1 MPSLVS
7 ISDRHLSKDGVN
19 QTDVEKNS
27 KIDPS
32 DGPENDVIQE
42 STKTAVVTKS
52 NKNGEELSVEQLT
65 QETTEE
71 IESSHD
77 NVATSSLTSPPNKKR
92 RVTPNDDSASKQ
104 DQQKKVNQMTLSSF
118 FFQGDKNKKSTT
130 TSTPPSNSTG
140 NKKTLLSRKHPRTD
154 DDDEDEFSSTRP
166 KEDLS
171 TTIISNGGSNNE
183 NENENEI
190 EIIDLESDNN
200 DDHGNNSEETNCM
213 EKELKT
219 DEKNQPTAVGASTVM
234 DPSITDAASDVSIT
248 ANTAKAKVTQTTL
261 STASITNFLTPSAVK
276 KKRSPPTTPATAGKS
291 SINKKITT
299 KKTATSTARKSPK
312 RQSTTSTKKSV
323 KSELESSSSHFAP
336 TKVIAKTLSLE
347 ELPEERRTLLQSHN
361 TMKARYLNRASE
373 LVTQYRDDG
382 IEEEKDFYDGTLDL
396 LQPVTDESELKL
408 LENNSAS
415 AETETNCKEFPTQ
428 VLTNMGLLIE
438 GRYDSF
444 AFYSF
449 LFSNTISRSFLM
461 FF

>member
-52 NKNGEELSVEQLT
+52 NKNGEELSVELT

-71 IESSHD
+71 IESSHH

-154 DDDEDEFSSTRP
+154 DDEDEFSSTRP

-183 NENENEI
+183 NEI

-200 DDHGNNSEETNCM
+200 DDQGNNSEETNFM

-373 LVTQYRDDG
+373 LVTQYRNDG

>member
-7 ISDRHLSKDGVN
+7 ISDRPLSKDGVN
-19 QTDVEKNS
+19 QTDVEKYS

-52 NKNGEELSVEQLT
+52 NKNGEEFSVEQLT

-71 IESSHD
+71 IESSHN
-77 NVATSSLTSPPNKKR
+77 NVATTSLTSPPNKKR

-140 NKKTLLSRKHPRTD
+140 KKKTLLSRKHPRTD

-183 NENENEI
+183 NEI

-200 DDHGNNSEETNCM
+200 DDQGNSSEETNCM

-219 DEKNQPTAVGASTVM
+219 DEKNQRTAVGASKVM

-276 KKRSPPTTPATAGKS
+276 KKRSSPTTLATAGKS

-323 KSELESSSSHFAP
+323 KSELESSSSHFSP
-336 TKVIAKTLSLE
+336 TKVIAKKTLSLE
-347 ELPEERRTLLQSHN
+347 ELPEERRILLQSHN
-361 TMKARYLNRASE
+361 IMKARYLNRASE

-396 LQPVTDESELKL
+396 LQPITDESELKL
-408 LENNSAS
+408 LENTSAS

-444 AFYSF
+444 VCF
-449 LFSNTISRSFLM
+449 LFFSF
-461 FF
+461 F

>member
-42 STKTAVVTKS
+42 STKTAVTKS
-52 NKNGEELSVEQLT
+52 NKNGEELSVELLT
-65 QETTEE
+65 QETTKE
-71 IESSHD
+71 IESSHS

-130 TSTPPSNSTG
+130 TSTPPSNSSTG
-140 NKKTLLSRKHPRTD
+140 NKKTLVSRKHPRTD
-154 DDDEDEFSSTRP
+154 DDEDEDECSSTRP

-183 NENENEI
+183 NENEI

-200 DDHGNNSEETNCM
+200 DDQGNNSEETNFM

-291 SINKKITT
+291 SINKKTTT

-373 LVTQYRDDG
+373 LVTQYRNDG
-382 IEEEKDFYDGTLDL
+382 IEEEKDCYDGTLDL

>member
-19 QTDVEKNS
+19 QTDVEKKS

-52 NKNGEELSVEQLT
+52 NKNGEEFSVEQLT

-71 IESSHD
+71 IESSHN
-77 NVATSSLTSPPNKKR
+77 NVATSSLNSPPNKKR

-130 TSTPPSNSTG
+130 TSTPPSNSSTG
-140 NKKTLLSRKHPRTD
+140 NKKTLVSRKHPRTD
-154 DDDEDEFSSTRP
+154 DDEDEDEDECSSTRP

-183 NENENEI
+183 NENEI

-200 DDHGNNSEETNCM
+200 DDQGNNSEETNLM
-213 EKELKT
+213 EKELNT

-291 SINKKITT
+291 GINKKITK

-444 AFYSF
+444 GF
-449 LFSNTISRSFLM
+449 LFFFLTRYQDHS
-461 FF
+461 

>member
-19 QTDVEKNS
+19 QTDVEKKS

-52 NKNGEELSVEQLT
+52 NKNGEELSVELLT
-65 QETTEE
+65 QETTKE
-71 IESSHD
+71 IESSHS

-130 TSTPPSNSTG
+130 TSTPPSNSSTG
-140 NKKTLLSRKHPRTD
+140 NKKTLLSRKHPRT

-171 TTIISNGGSNNE
+171 TTIISNGGSN
-183 NENENEI
+183 NENEI

-219 DEKNQPTAVGASTVM
+219 DEMNQPTAVGASKVV

-248 ANTAKAKVTQTTL
+248 AANTAKAKVTQTTL

-291 SINKKITT
+291 SINKKTTT
-299 KKTATSTARKSPK
+299 KKTATSTARKKSPK

-323 KSELESSSSHFAP
+323 KSELETSSSHFAP

-449 LFSNTISRSFLM
+449 F
-461 FF
+461 